1 MVHPGRADPP
11 CGIFMG
17 PLVLWR
23 ALSVRPAAFRVQ
35 GNARYIIIHVGPKY
49 RRSSATAVGW
59 SFCFGFVGL
68 EAVHRGNGPSCPA
81 AEENGTALGSGD
93 LPVCAGCGIPICQIR
108 AIDHHLSMGVL
119 FGFRCLYRGIH
130 IPQPATLSGRKKWR
144 SGLGG
149 LDIPRCDIFLYA
161 HPDPHDI

>member
-17 PLVLWR
+17 PLVRWR

-35 GNARYIIIHVGPKY
+35 GNAGYIIIHVGPKY
-49 RRSSATAVGW
+49 HRSSATAVGW

-68 EAVHRGNGPSCPA
+68 EAVHRGNGSSCPA
-81 AEENGTALGSGD
+81 AEEDRAALGSGG
-93 LPVCAGCGIPICQIR
+93 LPAYTGRSISACQSRAAGHR
-108 AIDHHLSMGVL
+108 LSMGVL
-119 FGFRCLYRGIH
+119 LAVYRSYRGIH
-130 IPQPATLSGRKKWR
+130 IPQPAALSGRKKRR

-149 LDIPRCDIFLYA
+149 LDIPRRDIFLYA
-161 HPDPHDI
+161 HSDAHDL